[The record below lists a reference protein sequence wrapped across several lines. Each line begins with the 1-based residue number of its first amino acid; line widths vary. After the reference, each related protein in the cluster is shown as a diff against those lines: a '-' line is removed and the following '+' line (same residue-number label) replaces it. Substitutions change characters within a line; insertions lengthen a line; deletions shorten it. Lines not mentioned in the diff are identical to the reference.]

1 MLSAAFDKI
10 SHMNPSTQLS
20 MDRGEIRQRLDAF
33 SAHWRPTI
41 DRWREEK
48 TTGTEKSYA
57 QQFWSDLLRCFGVIP
72 ERISLFEQEA
82 QRATTGR
89 HGFIDLF
96 WSGVVLGEAK
106 SLGRDLDAA
115 YEQALDYLA
124 GGSIGQHEWPKYVLV
139 SDFENLH
146 LTKLGDNGFT
156 TKFTIDEVTD
166 HIDQLMFLAGQE
178 TVTKKEKE
186 EASIHASRL
195 MADLYNAMVGVD
207 ADEKVGE
214 EAPTNPEEEDYAVQK
229 TSIFLTRILFL
240 LYGDDAGLWEEDLFH
255 RFLLFDTTPD
265 NLGARLNT
273 LFQVLNTPENRRETR
288 IPKEIK
294 RFPYVNGSLFAEHM
308 PQEFFDEEM
317 REALLAASRFHWTRI
332 SPAIFGSMF
341 QLVKSKEARRGDG
354 EHYTSEKNILK
365 VLEPLF
371 LDELRD
377 KATRLIRNKSTSVP
391 DLRRFRDSLAE
402 HVFLDPACGA
412 GNFLNEESQTT
423 TAVNEIDYH

>member
-1 MLSAAFDKI
+1 M
-10 SHMNPSTQLS
+10 
-20 MDRGEIRQRLDAF
+20 
-33 SAHWRPTI
+33 
-41 DRWREEK
+41 
-48 TTGTEKSYA
+48 
-57 QQFWSDLLRCFGVIP
+57 
-72 ERISLFEQEA
+72 
-82 QRATTGR
+82 
-89 HGFIDLF
+89 
-96 WSGVVLGEAK
+96 
-106 SLGRDLDAA
+106 
-115 YEQALDYLA
+115 
-124 GGSIGQHEWPKYVLV
+124 
-139 SDFENLH
+139 
-146 LTKLGDNGFT
+146 
-156 TKFTIDEVTD
+156 
-166 HIDQLMFLAGQE
+166 
-178 TVTKKEKE
+178 
-186 EASIHASRL
+186 
-195 MADLYNAMVGVD
+195 
-207 ADEKVGE
+207 
-214 EAPTNPEEEDYAVQK
+214 
-229 TSIFLTRILFL
+229 
-240 LYGDDAGLWEEDLFH
+240 YGDDAGLWEEDLFH

-317 REALLAASRFHWTRI
+317 REALLAASQFHWIRI

-412 GNFLNEESQTT
+412 GHLLNEEYETT
-423 TAVNEIDYH
+423 TAVTGRE